1 MAGASRRQG
10 SFACP
15 RGKNTLREVTR
26 SRPSRRRMGSIAY
39 ECPACSYLTSVIWP
53 AKRQTGAFGFLSQS
67 FGERLTAIAMV
78 MMVIG
83 YLVWPL
89 VQ

>member
-1 MAGASRRQG
+1 VNPSTMRGDAS
-10 SFACP
+10 A
-15 RGKNTLREVTR
+15 VAY
-26 SRPSRRRMGSIAY
+26 SRFTA
-39 ECPACSYLTSVIWP
+39 
-53 AKRQTGAFGFLSQS
+53 GAFGFLSQS

>member
-1 MAGASRRQG
+1 MVLGCDAVVAAVN
-10 SFACP
+10 F
-15 RGKNTLREVTR
+15 
-26 SRPSRRRMGSIAY
+26 
-39 ECPACSYLTSVIWP
+39 
-53 AKRQTGAFGFLSQS
+53 FLDNQS

>member
-1 MAGASRRQG
+1 MRRPLARIVSVLSWLGAAKAGYIRPRSG
-10 SFACP
+10 TTSDDNNSEL
-15 RGKNTLREVTR
+15 RGK
-26 SRPSRRRMGSIAY
+26 
-39 ECPACSYLTSVIWP
+39 
-53 AKRQTGAFGFLSQS
+53 
-67 FGERLTAIAMV
+67 RLTAIAMV

>member
-1 MAGASRRQG
+1 MVLGCDAVVAAAN
-10 SFACP
+10 F
-15 RGKNTLREVTR
+15 
-26 SRPSRRRMGSIAY
+26 
-39 ECPACSYLTSVIWP
+39 
-53 AKRQTGAFGFLSQS
+53 FLDNQS

>member
-1 MAGASRRQG
+1 MLATGGTVNAST
-10 SFACP
+10 SA
-15 RGKNTLREVTR
+15 
-26 SRPSRRRMGSIAY
+26 RRRVSGRLFA
-39 ECPACSYLTSVIWP
+39 LHRWRV
-53 AKRQTGAFGFLSQS
+53 RFLSQS

>member
-1 MAGASRRQG
+1 VYARDRRHRERTHECEATHQLSAIRVSPGAS
-10 SFACP
+10 
-15 RGKNTLREVTR
+15 
-26 SRPSRRRMGSIAY
+26 
-39 ECPACSYLTSVIWP
+39 
-53 AKRQTGAFGFLSQS
+53 GFLSQS

-83 YLVWPL
+83 YLVWPR

>member
-1 MAGASRRQG
+1 L
-10 SFACP
+10 
-15 RGKNTLREVTR
+15 N
-26 SRPSRRRMGSIAY
+26 
-39 ECPACSYLTSVIWP
+39 
-53 AKRQTGAFGFLSQS
+53 LSQS
-67 FGERLTAIAMV
+67 FGGRLTAIAMV

>member
-1 MAGASRRQG
+1 MKYKPAPAPALLQSSSSSRLTAGAS
-10 SFACP
+10 
-15 RGKNTLREVTR
+15 
-26 SRPSRRRMGSIAY
+26 
-39 ECPACSYLTSVIWP
+39 
-53 AKRQTGAFGFLSQS
+53 GFLSQS

>member
-1 MAGASRRQG
+1 MGGWLRSWPLGHCSIERRDGSLTCPPCNARDRRHRERKHECEATRQG
-10 SFACP
+10 SPIRASP
-15 RGKNTLREVTR
+15 LA
-26 SRPSRRRMGSIAY
+26 RPG
-39 ECPACSYLTSVIWP
+39 
-53 AKRQTGAFGFLSQS
+53 LSQS
-67 FGERLTAIAMV
+67 FGERLTAFAMV

>member
-1 MAGASRRQG
+1 
-10 SFACP
+10 
-15 RGKNTLREVTR
+15 
-26 SRPSRRRMGSIAY
+26 
-39 ECPACSYLTSVIWP
+39 
-53 AKRQTGAFGFLSQS
+53 LSQS